1 MRAKLT
7 EFVPAEKKKES
18 YHKNYNYCS
27 KNSNENQQQREL
39 LWKDNHKSGLIMYTS
54 KSYYHKK
61 KNFKA
66 FKKVAQLF
74 EKFAEIFEIFMDL

>member
-39 LWKDNHKSGLIMYTS
+39 L
-54 KSYYHKK
+54 
-61 KNFKA
+61 
-66 FKKVAQLF
+66 
-74 EKFAEIFEIFMDL
+74 